1 LIKKKKKQEKY
12 CLNLRIQPINHKNIK
27 VDKASMKKDE
37 KDRTFFS
44 FRIAMH
50 YCSVP
55 IKREGKKIGEKECM
69 TSVESKSIRVPK
81 VLNSRRR
88 CPLNNFGSKFL
99 NYWYLYSILI
109 FKIFACFLKYFY
121 LKIYWNNI
129 FLYFFKFIFNIN
141 ILK

>member
-1 LIKKKKKQEKY
+1 
-12 CLNLRIQPINHKNIK
+12 
-27 VDKASMKKDE
+27 MKKDE

-99 NYWYLYSILI
+99 TGIYIL
-109 FKIFACFLKYFY
+109 F
-121 LKIYWNNI
+121 
-129 FLYFFKFIFNIN
+129 
-141 ILK
+141 